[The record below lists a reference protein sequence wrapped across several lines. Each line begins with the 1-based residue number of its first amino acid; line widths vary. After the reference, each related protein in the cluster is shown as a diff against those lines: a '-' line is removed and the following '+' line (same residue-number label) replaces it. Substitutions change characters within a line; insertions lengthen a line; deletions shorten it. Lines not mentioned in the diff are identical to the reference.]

1 MSQNP
6 VDQRLAS
13 QTPDGIIVPS
23 GVATF
28 RRRLADPASAEPYF
42 NWSNQTETKL
52 VRDALRDL
60 ALHGPV
66 GMANPPTDT
75 LIQYG
80 MSLGLQL
87 AEQLIS
93 DPSLV
98 FPEAF
103 RGRAPQQAPEVPAAT
118 FDTRPEDIN

>member
-1 MSQNP
+1 MNP
-6 VDQRLAS
+6 VDERLAS
-13 QTPDGIIVPS
+13 QSPDGVIVPS
-23 GVATF
+23 GVATM
-28 RRRLADPASAEPYF
+28 RRRLADPKAAEPF
-42 NWSNQTETKL
+42 LNWSNQSETKL

-103 RGRAPQQAPEVPAAT
+103 RGQAPSALPQAPEAT
-118 FDTRPEDIN
+118 FDTRPEDTNI

>member
-1 MSQNP
+1 MSQSP

-13 QTPDGIIVPS
+13 QSPDGILVPS

-28 RRRLADPASAEPYF
+28 RRRLADPSAMEPYF
-42 NWSNQTETKL
+42 NWTNLQETKL

-66 GMANPPTDT
+66 GMANPPQDT

-103 RGRAPQQAPEVPAAT
+103 RKRTDIVAPEVPDAT
-118 FDTRPEDIN
+118 FDTNPEDIS